1 MQCSLSVIN
10 WKPPPPRNLM
20 TTSEVAFLQNAAI
33 QPCAVNSTLCVKSV
47 NWPFNLISIF
57 IYRCSKWFALV
68 KTPWGPPSVALHTS
82 STCSRGC
89 DSFDIIFPLLMDV
102 RSKEKKKKN
111 TEKTPEE
118 IWFNLVFSRKKTRTN
133 SWIWNQSKTGSVHR
147 SDVQALVTIWS
158 WLKFSV
164 SVDISELWGIPS
176 RQLTAGVSVIQYLQ
190 GTRKWER
197 CNRRHRTR
205 RFQLFLTAFMKIEAQ
220 RGVQYEQQNY
230 KKTWSEKRTPKLK

>member
-1 MQCSLSVIN
+1 MLLLGLLCLLLFTPAPLAAGVVTPLTSLS
-10 WKPPPPRNLM
+10 
-20 TTSEVAFLQNAAI
+20 
-33 QPCAVNSTLCVKSV
+33 
-47 NWPFNLISIF
+47 
-57 IYRCSKWFALV
+57 
-68 KTPWGPPSVALHTS
+68 S
-82 STCSRGC
+82 SLWMSWVEIGHR
-89 DSFDIIFPLLMDV
+89 D
-102 RSKEKKKKN
+102 
-111 TEKTPEE
+111 TPEE
-118 IWFNLVFSRKKTRTN
+118 IWFNSVFSGKKTRTK
-133 SWIWNQSKTGSVHR
+133 SWIWYQSKTVSVHR
-147 SDVQALVTIWS
+147 SNVQTLVTIWS

-230 KKTWSEKRTPKLK
+230 KKTWSEERTPKLKLMASYAVAG